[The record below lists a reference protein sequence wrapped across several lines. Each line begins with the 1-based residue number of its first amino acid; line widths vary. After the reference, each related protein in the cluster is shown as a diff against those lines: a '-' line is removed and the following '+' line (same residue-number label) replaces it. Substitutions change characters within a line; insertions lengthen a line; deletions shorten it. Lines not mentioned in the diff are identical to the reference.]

1 MTLSTSSFSTSP
13 SEDESNTRE
22 LLIANSLDVF
32 DECNVSLRR
41 TKALETY
48 TEDVTWFERIAVQR
62 RRDTLNYQAGELQRE
77 APGFSFKA
85 KGEMAICQNMGT
97 LKWWFGPADN
107 PSLFNALVSLLSK
120 VVGLSFCRRRLI
132 RALLLWY
139 SMVVLIK
146 HSLDGNVRARSWK
159 TCLPFKIVSYSKWKT
174 PIVIEGVTYEYCT
187 C

>member
-62 RRDTLNYQAGELQRE
+62 RRDTLNYHAGELQRE

-97 LKWWFGPADN
+97 LKW
-107 PSLFNALVSLLSK
+107 
-120 VVGLSFCRRRLI
+120 
-132 RALLLWY
+132 
-139 SMVVLIK
+139 
-146 HSLDGNVRARSWK
+146 
-159 TCLPFKIVSYSKWKT
+159 
-174 PIVIEGVTYEYCT
+174 
-187 C
+187 